1 MGRCIDLTGQKFGKL
16 TVIKKEKSSADGDSK
31 WLCECECGNSIIM
44 RGASLRKT
52 AVIPKSCGCL
62 QKEFMR
68 KRNKAN
74 KKRNT
79 YDLNGD
85 YGIGYSSNDNEPF
98 YFDLEDYDKIKNYYW
113 YSNHDG
119 YMCSRENKKEIIMHR
134 LIMNESNP
142 EIEVDHFNRNRK
154 DNRKKNLRSL
164 TREHNNWNKGL
175 QTNNESGVT
184 GVRWNKE
191 AQKWVAYIMRKH
203 LGTFNRFEDAVKAR
217 KRAEQKYFGEYSY
230 NNINNQK
237 QQLKVKDGE

>member
-1 MGRCIDLTGQKFGKL
+1 MVKSINFDWRFKDDFKETYLEMTPLDALKIDIPHS
-16 TVIKKEKSSADGDSK
+16 IKVLPSNYFNEKDFEK
-31 WLCECECGNSIIM
+31 VTTYF
-44 RGASLRKT
+44 KT
-52 AVIPKSCGCL
+52 
-62 QKEFMR
+62 
-68 KRNKAN
+68 
-74 KKRNT
+74 
-79 YDLNGD
+79 
-85 YGIGYSSNDNEPF
+85 
-98 YFDLEDYDKIKNYYW
+98 FDLEDYDKIKNYYW

-134 LIMNESNP
+134 LIMNESNL

-230 NNINNQK
+230 NNIDKEQQK
-237 QQLKVKDGE
+237 KKAKDGE

>member
-1 MGRCIDLTGQKFGKL
+1 MGRCVDLTGQKFGKL

-85 YGIGYSSNDNEPF
+85 YGIGYSSNDNEKF
-98 YFDLEDYDKIKNYYW
+98 EAEFKKFKET
-113 YSNHDG
+113 SN
-119 YMCSRENKKEIIMHR
+119 II
-134 LIMNESNP
+134 L
-142 EIEVDHFNRNRK
+142 
-154 DNRKKNLRSL
+154 
-164 TREHNNWNKGL
+164 
-175 QTNNESGVT
+175 
-184 GVRWNKE
+184 
-191 AQKWVAYIMRKH
+191 
-203 LGTFNRFEDAVKAR
+203 
-217 KRAEQKYFGEYSY
+217 
-230 NNINNQK
+230 
-237 QQLKVKDGE
+237 

>member
-1 MGRCIDLTGQKFGKL
+1 MGRCVDLTGQKFGKL

-119 YMCSRENKKEIIMHR
+119 YMCSSENNKQIIMHR
-134 LIMNESNP
+134 LIMD
-142 EIEVDHFNRNRK
+142 IEDINVQVDHFNRNRK
-154 DNRKKNLRSL
+154 DNRKENLKYLSPQ
-164 TREHNNWNKGL
+164 HNNWNKGL
-175 QTNNESGVT
+175 QIFRRITSQNIALIAYFSFALDFIIIVKSGHRLACSYAST
-184 GVRWNKE
+184 QYRTRLQFFNSLPL
-191 AQKWVAYIMRKH
+191 MR
-203 LGTFNRFEDAVKAR
+203 V
-217 KRAEQKYFGEYSY
+217 
-230 NNINNQK
+230 
-237 QQLKVKDGE
+237 